1 MAKSDGVSG
10 QQISKADQPRVSS
23 SSMKKAQSDTP
34 SLQYRVQGIK
44 SFNKSS
50 PRKMDRATRG

>member
-1 MAKSDGVSG
+1 MAKGSEMGG

-23 SSMKKAQSDTP
+23 SSMRKTQSDTP

-44 SFNKSS
+44 TFNKSS

>member
-1 MAKSDGVSG
+1 MAKSAGATG
-10 QQISKADQPRVSS
+10 QQISRADQPRVSAGS
-23 SSMKKAQSDTP
+23 LKKGQSDTP
-34 SLQYRVQGIK
+34 SLQYRMQGIK

>member
-1 MAKSDGVSG
+1 MAKSAGAGG
-10 QQISKADQPRVSS
+10 QQISRADQPRVTSDS
-23 SSMKKAQSDTP
+23 LKKGQSATP